1 MAATYQ
7 DLPVYST
14 GSAPA
19 DLMTRAQLGAARR
32 RLRPGQKASPRA
44 WLYCMPRHHHAPLYT
59 LEQTT
64 AQPEP
69 TAAQLAALAAGR
81 AVWWK
86 ARACPHCDEI
96 HKGWCEQEFMGMLRQ
111 DHDAAALWARGVLD
125 DPATVVL
132 DTETTGLHDGARIVE
147 IAVLGLDGSVL
158 LDSLVNPGV
167 PIPAES
173 TRIHG
178 ITDAMVATA
187 PGFSDLLVPLT
198 AALHDRKVVIYHRA
212 FDKRRLAIELHHHY
226 RTRYVNLEKP
236 QYGRRRI
243 HPAARAWLA
252 AQAWEDCVMQAYAE
266 WYGDWVWDYDARDD
280 EPLYRQGDYRWQ
292 RLPGAGHRA
301 ADDCRAVI
309 GVLRDG
315 GVGEA
320 GAWRREVRECR
331 SSRADPLPGGNLNG
345 GVMAGWAC
353 WTRGFGNGCSVR

>member
-1 MAATYQ
+1 MTTTHQ

-19 DLMTRAQLGAARR
+19 GLMTRAQLRGSGR
-32 RLRPGQKASPRA
+32 RLRPGQKDQPRA

-69 TAAQLAALAAGR
+69 TPAQLAALAAGR
-81 AVWWK
+81 AVWWQQ
-86 ARACPHCDEI
+86 RACPHCDGI
-96 HKGWCEQEFMGMLRQ
+96 HKGWCDQEMFAMLRQ
-111 DHDAAALWARGVLD
+111 DREAAAQWARKVLD

-147 IAVLGLDGSVL
+147 IAVLSIDGSVL

-167 PIPAES
+167 PIPAEA
-173 TRIHG
+173 TRIHR
-178 ITDAMVATA
+178 ITDDMVATA
-187 PGFSDLLVPLT
+187 PTFSDLLVPLT
-198 AALHDRKVVIYHRA
+198 TALHGCKIVIYNRD

-226 RTRYVNLEKP
+226 RTRWVNLEKP
-236 QYGRRRI
+236 RNGRRRI

-252 AQAWEDCVMQAYAE
+252 AQTWEDCAMGAYAE
-266 WYGDWVWDYDARDD
+266 WCGDWTWDYEARDD

-309 GVLRDG
+309 DVLTKM
-315 GVGEA
+315 A
-320 GAWRREVRECR
+320 
-331 SSRADPLPGGNLNG
+331 AD
-345 GVMAGWAC
+345 ASQAA
-353 WTRGFGNGCSVR
+353 